1 MLEPNPE
8 KSVREVKIKSKK
20 ILAKFLLRYLF
31 SETTRN
37 ILRQLGEGK
46 TPPEVAEDV
55 GFSKQRLHYWIKK
68 FLKDRL
74 IFEYCTGTPAIY
86 ELTAFGKKVLTTSE
100 RGVKEPILMESFD
113 KKFRL
118 LKSGFCR
125 DCSRCC
131 EVGCVLPKVG
141 FTNDCIIAW
150 KKLGD
155 PRNWQKWGFKYCG
168 VQVEKNEGLFPTVI
182 IRSGELSGFSPYE
195 LVAEAGE
202 IISLVR
208 GKLKDLG
215 VVLDD
220 VGVPLHEPI
229 FHTYTEEAAILNAQ
243 GIVYTP
249 DGHID
254 DSPLHNPVE
263 QNQRVPHE
271 ERNFSQQINYMGLPA
286 LVMDVSKRVDE
297 LSRQDGGRLAILEQ
311 KIDVFQSKVEAL
323 QKDNV
328 EKSSKI
334 ERLTVANE
342 RLTDAVS
349 KFMDMLQ
356 SAIGQPKASEVK
368 DSVKVPEEVPS
379 YVS

>member
-1 MLEPNPE
+1 MLETNPE
-8 KSVREVKIKSKK
+8 KPVREVKIKSKK

-55 GFSKQRLHYWIKK
+55 GFSKQRLHYWIQK

-74 IFEYCTGTPAIY
+74 IFEYCTGTPTIY

-100 RGVKEPILMESFD
+100 RGVKEPILMESYD

-118 LKSGFCR
+118 LKSGFSR
-125 DCSRCC
+125 DCSKCV
-131 EVGCVLPKVG
+131 EVGCVLPKAG
-141 FTNDCIIAW
+141 STNDCIIAW
-150 KKLGD
+150 KKLGE

-168 VQVEKNEGLFPTVI
+168 VQVEKNEGLFPTVV

-271 ERNFSQQINYMGLPA
+271 ERNFSQQVSYMGLPA
-286 LVMDVSKRVDE
+286 LVMDVSKRVDD
-297 LSRQDGGRLAILEQ
+297 LSRQDGDRLAVLER

-328 EKSSKI
+328 EKSGKI

-356 SAIGQPKASEVK
+356 SAVGQPKVELK
-368 DSVKVPEEVPS
+368 DSVKVSEDVPV